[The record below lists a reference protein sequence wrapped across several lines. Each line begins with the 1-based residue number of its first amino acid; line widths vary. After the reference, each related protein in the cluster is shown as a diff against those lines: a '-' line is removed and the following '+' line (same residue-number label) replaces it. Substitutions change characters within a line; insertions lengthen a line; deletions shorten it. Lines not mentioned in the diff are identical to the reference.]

1 METLQMG
8 NSLLEENVRLQEKRG
23 TMRSQPG
30 SCLLLHRDAWILWTF
45 SYDLFQGDSSCA
57 DCCWDL
63 WAFPRMSSHSA
74 HHKGK
79 RWNDINITLGSE
91 SRSKCD
97 RIYAKK
103 KLTLDTSLLFSIPF
117 SHFFWLCHSIFNC
130 TSTSVL
136 LGAKGEGAVSSWRGC
151 PRILGTAPECREDTS
166 SSPQPAHKGWQISF
180 ALPETFKPFPIS
192 PQCHRSCLQMGFADV
207 LWFPRTFLRLS
218 EQVRSAPCA
227 PAHARART
235 AACLLPNSLI
245 CQSQFLQPAISIT
258 FKWNPCWPW

>member
-30 SCLLLHRDAWILWTF
+30 SCLLLHLNVWILWTF

-63 WAFPRMSSHSA
+63 WVFPRMSSHSA

-103 KLTLDTSLLFSIPF
+103 KKANFRHKFIVFYSFFSL
-117 SHFFWLCHSIFNC
+117 FWLCHSIFSC
-130 TSTSVL
+130 TSMSVL

-151 PRILGTAPECREDTS
+151 PRILGTAPEHREDTS
-166 SSPQPAHKGWQISF
+166 NSP
-180 ALPETFKPFPIS
+180 
-192 PQCHRSCLQMGFADV
+192 
-207 LWFPRTFLRLS
+207 
-218 EQVRSAPCA
+218 
-227 PAHARART
+227 
-235 AACLLPNSLI
+235 
-245 CQSQFLQPAISIT
+245 
-258 FKWNPCWPW
+258 